1 MSTLHVSTT
10 IYTSTFILYINLLNC
25 QVVMFEICWNIS
37 TPGQLTYFCNLV
49 NHSYMI
55 HIMKADVLT
64 IFLLLGQGWTR
75 TRHFKIA
82 FLWAANGW
90 KYSSQ
95 KPVIFSLWNGS
106 NKFIFFRFLW
116 FVWHNHTLW
125 FCNLSAPV
133 RHPSRTQ
140 QETLCLVY
148 IGDIGNR
155 IVIVS
160 GPGMS
165 FTQMVA
171 PSITPE
177 SLGSDTGL

>member
-1 MSTLHVSTT
+1 MGENIHRKNQSYFHFETGAINSYFSDFYGLFDTT
-10 IYTSTFILYINLLNC
+10 IHSGF
-25 QVVMFEICWNIS
+25 VIC
-37 TPGQLTYFCNLV
+37 L
-49 NHSYMI
+49 H
-55 HIMKADVLT
+55 
-64 IFLLLGQGWTR
+64 
-75 TRHFKIA
+75 
-82 FLWAANGW
+82 
-90 KYSSQ
+90 
-95 KPVIFSLWNGS
+95 
-106 NKFIFFRFLW
+106 
-116 FVWHNHTLW
+116 
-125 FCNLSAPV
+125 PV